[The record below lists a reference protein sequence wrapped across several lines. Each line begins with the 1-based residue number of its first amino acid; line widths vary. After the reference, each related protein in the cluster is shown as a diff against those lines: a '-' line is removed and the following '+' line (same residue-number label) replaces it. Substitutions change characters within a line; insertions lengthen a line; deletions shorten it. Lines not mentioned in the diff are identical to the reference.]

1 MARETDQCLDGQALV
16 ASINRDFKGT
26 SVVSSEVASCQQRK

>member
-1 MARETDQCLDGQALV
+1 MARETDQCLGGQALV

-26 SVVSSEVASCQQRK
+26 FVVRSEVANCQQAK